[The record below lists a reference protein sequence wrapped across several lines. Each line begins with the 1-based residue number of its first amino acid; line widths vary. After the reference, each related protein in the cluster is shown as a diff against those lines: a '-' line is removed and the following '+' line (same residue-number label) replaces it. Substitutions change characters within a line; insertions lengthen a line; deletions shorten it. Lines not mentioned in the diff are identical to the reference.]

1 MKREL
6 KNDLIFLQE
15 LLQEIRSEKEKLE
28 KDLGQLES
36 NVYTLEGQLRE
47 TEDKLQLVMEY
58 PSLDTQGGGQGTKHT
73 DRGVMVNG
81 REGDE
86 EDVARDMEKQVM
98 ANNIRIMTLEQQN
111 EMLRK
116 SITLLAE
123 TQRNAAMK
131 HVRDRSYSKIQH
143 LIIYM
148 NQMRVMCTK
157 NKDN

>member
-1 MKREL
+1 MKRGL

-131 HVRDRSYSKIQH
+131 HVIDRSYSKIQH